1 MPKQGSPWLVLS
13 LVVGRRE
20 ASWAFVTQCFSART
34 PPPRPGARP
43 GRVPCEKPVPTRLP
57 KHRGQ
62 LPVPLPRRLPPPPQR
77 EELPG

>member
-34 PPPRPGARP
+34 PPTPPW
-43 GRVPCEKPVPTRLP
+43 
-57 KHRGQ
+57 GQ
-62 LPVPLPRRLPPPPQR
+62 TWTSAV
-77 EELPG
+77 